1 MPVWSP
7 RRPGP
12 GPVLNWRFP
21 LQAIVLAGLLMV
33 PIFAWTGFY
42 EPLPLKQLALDHPD
56 KWASAAAGTTAAIL
70 LAAPLLWVL
79 QSRTVDIFAL
89 FLSQNA
95 LLVAGY
101 FFLHTTAFRLNGLG
115 DAIERAG
122 PLVVMINAGGFAV
135 LLLSMGLTY
144 IAAARSHARLGPL
157 PAAPAVCDARLI
169 WLLRVSGLAV
179 AAVLAFPMALSGKIP
194 LLAEDAAQARFAMIQ
209 SDAARAAYHAGT
221 AILPFITGGLLMF
234 VIRRPIRIL
243 GLDGWVVGAILAI
256 QVLTSNRLPIAIT
269 LFVTLSLVT
278 LEMRWPRALLLIAFS
293 GFFLG
298 FTFLTG
304 FSSILRQ
311 DRGQLDQGNLLES
324 SLSEAFLGDNLIDVR
339 DASWVLSKWNYEPLM
354 GRTYLGG
361 LTAMLPSGV
370 FPMKKEWHLGITAIR
385 IVGWDPEEH
394 FGLRITFFGEAFI
407 NFGPAGVVGLALILG
422 CLFGTL
428 LRTLHL
434 VAAKRPPCLHSSLRV
449 VMLMQMCL
457 PLTNTSDA
465 FTFWAILAFLLLEW
479 AYVDALLPR
488 GDAGGRAGFPDPLCL
503 PSR

>member
-1 MPVWSP
+1 M
-7 RRPGP
+7 
-12 GPVLNWRFP
+12 
-21 LQAIVLAGLLMV
+21 AGLLMV
-33 PIFAWTGFY
+33 PIFAWTRFY
-42 EPLPLKQLALDHPD
+42 EPLPLKHLALDHPE
-56 KWASAAAGTTAAIL
+56 KWAPAAAGATAAIL
-70 LAAPLLWVL
+70 LAAPLLWVIK
-79 QSRTVDIFAL
+79 SRTVDIFAL

-101 FFLHTTAFRLNGLG
+101 FFLHTTAFRLKGLG

-144 IAAARSHARLGPL
+144 LAAARSGARLGPL
-157 PAAPAVCDARLI
+157 PADPAVCDARLI
-169 WLLRVSGLAV
+169 WLLRACGVAV
-179 AAVLAFPMALSGKIP
+179 AGVLAIPMALSGTIP
-194 LLAEDAAQARFAMIQ
+194 LLAENAAEARFAMIQ

-234 VIRRPIRIL
+234 IIRRPIRML
-243 GLDGWVVGAILAI
+243 GLDGWVAGAILAI
-256 QVLTSNRLPIAIT
+256 QVLTSNRLPLAIT
-269 LFVTLSLVT
+269 LFVTLSLLT
-278 LEMRWPRALLLIAFS
+278 LEMRWPRALLLMAFS
-293 GFFLG
+293 GFFVG
-298 FTFLTG
+298 FTMLTG
-304 FSSILRQ
+304 FTSILRQ
-311 DRGQLDQGNLLES
+311 DRGQLERGDLVAS

-339 DASWVLSKWNYEPLM
+339 DASWVFSKWDYEPLL

-361 LTAMLPSGV
+361 LTAMLPSGI
-370 FPMKKEWHLGITAIR
+370 FPMKKEWHLGLTAIR
-385 IVGWDPEEH
+385 IVGWDPDEH
-394 FGLRITFFGEAFI
+394 FGLRITFFGEAFL

-434 VAAKRPPCLHSSLRV
+434 AAAKRPPCLHCSLRIM
-449 VMLMQMCL
+449 MLMQMCL

-465 FTFWAILAFLLLEW
+465 FTFWAIFAFLVIEW

-488 GDAGGRAGFPDPLCL
+488 GEAGGRAGFSDPLCL